1 MHSQVIQLYMYLFFS
16 ISYLFTSLG
25 FFFFSFAGQKL
36 FSWISSLL
44 SIFALLSVLCL
55 HSQLLFGKV
64 VKNIQWRKDSLFNK
78 SSWEHW
84 ISTCKRIKSHLFLQH
99 AQVST
104 QDRYRPEHKTWNCKT
119 PRRKHRG
126 NFMTWIWQWLYEHH
140 IKSQTNGCE
149 LGVPH
154 QFFYMDAKHSSST
167 CLRDHPSHCSA
178 EPPQTYM
185 RSPLC
190 VSLCWSIGQFLCP
203 WVNTTWLIMISWY
216 SQCLVENCVL
226 SKLMSSVGSGYFYDN
241 IILGEFSP
249 ERQGGIWLEFH
260 KLVQGKWHPCNIEN
274 SSPQTWNFFPLIV
287 FFNCSVTTLYSFS
300 LHC

>member
-1 MHSQVIQLYMYLFFS
+1 MGRSFLVELVTCCLFLLYCQC
-16 ISYLFTSLG
+16 
-25 FFFFSFAGQKL
+25 FAY
-36 FSWISSLL
+36 
-44 SIFALLSVLCL
+44 
-55 HSQLLFGKV
+55 SQLLFGKV
-64 VKNIQWRKDSLFNK
+64 VKNIQWRKDSLFYK

-126 NFMTWIWQWLYEHH
+126 NFMTWIWQWLYERY

-154 QFFYMDAKHSSST
+154 QFFYMDAKYSSST
-167 CLRDHPSHCSA
+167 CWRDHPSHCSA

-203 WVNTTWLIMISWY
+203 WVNTTLTNYDILIFSVSCGKLYSIQTNVFCWLCLFLCNIIISWWIFT
-216 SQCLVENCVL
+216 Q
-226 SKLMSSVGSGYFYDN
+226 KIG
-241 IILGEFSP
+241 
-249 ERQGGIWLEFH
+249 RH
-260 KLVQGKWHPCNIEN
+260 
-274 SSPQTWNFFPLIV
+274 LIRIP
-287 FFNCSVTTLYSFS
+287 
-300 LHC
+300 

>member
-1 MHSQVIQLYMYLFFS
+1 MHSKVIQLYMYLFFS

-119 PRRKHRG
+119 PRRKPRGETSWHGFGNDFMNVISNHR
-126 NFMTWIWQWLYEHH
+126 
-140 IKSQTNGCE
+140 QT
-149 LGVPH
+149 GV
-154 QFFYMDAKHSSST
+154 
-167 CLRDHPSHCSA
+167 
-178 EPPQTYM
+178 
-185 RSPLC
+185 
-190 VSLCWSIGQFLCP
+190 
-203 WVNTTWLIMISWY
+203 SW
-216 SQCLVENCVL
+216 
-226 SKLMSSVGSGYFYDN
+226 GS
-241 IILGEFSP
+241 
-249 ERQGGIWLEFH
+249 RT
-260 KLVQGKWHPCNIEN
+260 
-274 SSPQTWNFFPLIV
+274 SSPIWMPSIPAALV
-287 FFNCSVTTLYSFS
+287 
-300 LHC
+300 